1 MNLSMI
7 PKAFTLW
14 ATGFCLLL
22 AGCSAEARKSAHL
35 ARGAGFLAGGDY
47 EKAEIEYRNALQL
60 ERLNPEAIA
69 RLGIIYFDQGRS
81 GPAFLFLRKARELQ
95 PQNVEVRLRLAM
107 ALLGVREF
115 EEGRAMALSLLDHN
129 PPHEE
134 APRLL
139 AEAASTPKDVVE
151 ARARLLQLPQQ
162 TAGVLTGL
170 AILDLR
176 ERQEASAEALLRRAL
191 ALDPQCAA
199 THTVLGLLHQARR
212 DLSRAEEAFRAAA
225 AAAPVRSPRR
235 ILLAQFFLQTGQLAT
250 GRKVLEE
257 SLQAAPDLIPARLL
271 LADLAA
277 REKRWDDSIALL
289 EKVFALDGTHPEA
302 LLLSGQV
309 LLARGETDR
318 AISTLEKAAKSYPR
332 SPLVHHQLG
341 LAYRA
346 KPDLSRAAASLNE
359 AVSLAPDFP
368 QAVLALAELNLHQRN
383 FTAAI
388 ASLRQLIQKSNLA
401 EARLLLGNAYRLQ
414 GDAESAVATY
424 RGLVTS
430 WPDHAPLRLNLG
442 LALVQLG
449 RAAEARPELV
459 KAAELTPDDLT
470 PLSALIALELRERRL
485 ESARSLLDRRLAA
498 QPSHPGL
505 HVLRAKALAAG
516 GDDPATEASL
526 RQALDADPNHLEA
539 YLELAQLYVRR
550 NEATKA
556 MADLRTARTRNP
568 QDARPAMLLA
578 ILHEQAGEFT
588 AARDHYEAVLALEP
602 RNGIALNNL
611 ACLYADRL
619 GQLDRALQL
628 AERARDSNVHQ
639 GETADTLG
647 WILLRKRAF
656 GRAIS
661 LLEDAAARLPE
672 NREVRAHLGLAYYAI
687 GDEARALRLL
697 TSVLQDAGKLETA
710 PEARRALAILQL
722 EPSPGESAPPELLSQ
737 TIKDR
742 PDDPVALRVMGAW
755 HENAGRLDQALV
767 SYEAA
772 LQAAPASVPAGLGV
786 IRIARARKNLDQALQ
801 RALALRKIAPTDGP
815 VAHVLGQLTF
825 QAGDF
830 GRAYALLQEAAR
842 RLPDDPSVLFDY
854 GLAAYAIGRVNDAEG
869 LLREAL
875 QRSPAFPRASE
886 ARLILELQA
895 IVAQPA
901 NAPADA
907 PQRLAAA
914 AAQEASA
921 VPALLAGATLAERRG
936 DTEAARQGYEKVLAR
951 FPDFSP
957 AKRQL
962 ALLHAAHPRDDRQAL
977 ELATKA
983 REAYPGDADLA
994 RALGILHLRT
1004 GNYARA
1010 VSLLQESARVRE
1022 ADAELF
1028 YFLGQALRQL
1038 RDPAGS
1044 ATALRRAL
1052 DLGLREELAKEA
1064 RGLLTPPAN

>member
-1 MNLSMI
+1 MKVPTL
-7 PKAFTLW
+7 PKTFTLW
-14 ATGFCLLL
+14 AAGLCLLL
-22 AGCSAEARKSAHL
+22 AGCSAEARKSAYL
-35 ARGAGFLAGGDY
+35 ERGAAFLANGDY
-47 EKAEIEYRNALQL
+47 ERAEIEYRNALQL
-60 ERLNPEAIA
+60 DRLNPEAIA

-115 EEGRAMALSLLDHN
+115 EEGRVLALSLLDHTS
-129 PPHEE
+129 PHEE

-139 AEAASTPKDVVE
+139 AEAAATPKDVVE
-151 ARARLLQLPQQ
+151 ARARLLQLPRQ

-170 AILDLR
+170 AILHLR
-176 ERQEASAEALLRRAL
+176 ERQDQPAEALLRRAL
-191 ALDPQCAA
+191 ALDSQCAA
-199 THTVLGLLHQARR
+199 AHAVFGLLQQARR
-212 DLSRAEEAFRAAA
+212 DFPRAEEAFRAAA
-225 AAAPVRSPRR
+225 ANAPIRSPRR

-250 GRKVLEE
+250 GRQVLEE
-257 SLQAAPDLIPARLL
+257 TLQAAPDLIPARLL

-277 REKRWDDSIALL
+277 REKRWDDSLALL
-289 EKVFALDGTHPEA
+289 ERVFSLDGTHPEA

-318 AISTLEKAAKSYPR
+318 AIATLEKAAKTYPR
-332 SPLVHHQLG
+332 SPLVHHQLA
-341 LAYRA
+341 LAYLA
-346 KPDLSRAAASLNE
+346 KPDTSRATASLNE

-368 QAVLALAELNLHQRN
+368 QAILALAELNLRQRN
-383 FTAAI
+383 FTATI
-388 ASLRQLIQKSNLA
+388 ASLKQLLQKSDLA

-414 GDAESAVATY
+414 GETESAVATY

-430 WPDHAPLRLNLG
+430 WPNHPPLRLNLG

-449 RAAEARPELV
+449 RPAEARVELT
-459 KAAELTPDDLT
+459 KAAELAPDDLT
-470 PLSALIALELRERRL
+470 PLGALVALELREHRPDA
-485 ESARSLLDRRLAA
+485 ARSLLETRLAS
-498 QPSHPGL
+498 QPNQAGL
-505 HVLRAKALAAG
+505 HLLLAKVSATG
-516 GDDPATEASL
+516 GDSAGAEASL
-526 RQALDADPNHLEA
+526 RRALDADPNHLEA
-539 YLELAQLYVRR
+539 YLELAQLYVGR
-550 NEATKA
+550 NESAKA

-568 QDARPAMLLA
+568 KDARPAMLLA
-578 ILHEQAGEFT
+578 ILHEQNAEFSE
-588 AARDHYEAVLALEP
+588 ARDNYEAVLALEP

-656 GRAIS
+656 SRAIS
-661 LLEDAAARLPE
+661 LLEDAATRLPE
-672 NREVRAHLGLAYYAI
+672 NREVRAHLGLAYYAV

-697 TSVLQDAGKLETA
+697 TSVVPEGGQPENTR
-710 PEARRALAILQL
+710 EARRALAILHL
-722 EPSPGESAPPELLSQ
+722 DHSHGESTPPPLLSQ
-737 TIKDR
+737 AITER
-742 PDDPVALRVMGAW
+742 PEDPVALRVMGAW
-755 HENAGRLDQALV
+755 HERAGRLDQALG

-772 LQAAPASVPAGLGV
+772 LRAAPGSIPAGLGA
-786 IRIARARKNLDQALQ
+786 IRIARARKDINQALQ
-801 RALALRKIAPTDGP
+801 RALALRKLAPNDGN
-815 VAHVLGQLTF
+815 VAHVLGHLTF
-825 QAGDF
+825 ESGDF
-830 GRAYALLQEAAR
+830 SRAYGLLQEAAR
-842 RLPDDPSVLFDY
+842 RLPDDPGVLFDY
-854 GLAAYAIGRVNDAEG
+854 GLAAYAIGRVGDAEG
-869 LLREAL
+869 LLRDAL
-875 QRSPAFPRASE
+875 QMSPSFARATE

-895 IVAQPA
+895 IVSQPA
-901 NAPADA
+901 TAPADT
-907 PQRLAAA
+907 PQLIATA
-914 AAQEASA
+914 AAQEGST
-921 VPALLAGATLAERRG
+921 VPALMASATLAERRG
-936 DTEAARQGYEKVLAR
+936 DTEAARHDYEKVLTR

-983 REAYPGDADLA
+983 REAYPGDAELA
-994 RALGILHLRT
+994 RALGVLYLRT

-1010 VSLLQESARVRE
+1010 ASLLQESARGRGT
-1022 ADAELF
+1022 DAELF
-1028 YFLGQALRQL
+1028 YLLGQALRQL

-1044 ATALRRAL
+1044 ASALRRAL